1 MVHYEIF
8 GTNGESF
15 YVVDYC
21 FRGLYKEFRPNGVCE
36 LTSDKYDSG
45 SDEIYKAYSF
55 ARESLYTVVYHEF
68 IPIFKEVIES
78 TPWLK
83 EGIVSYDEETVTVRG
98 DMEGDRI
105 FHTLSTLR
113 NLRDYY
119 GGSYNHYREE
129 LGLSPKESLFIQM
142 FITHYTNWEG
152 RVVYEGQCLS
162 NDYMWCNSG
171 SITIGAARS
180 LWENGPIWRQDIGS
194 ISNDFSCKSFVPSVI
209 DEMLTEDEDEWED
222 EDDEDIGE
230 VSSIDLLRMYHSFE
244 LDREVDKCRTLLF
257 SNGNN
262 NDESVLD
269 TLLSIIKGK

>member
-36 LTSDKYDSG
+36 LTSDKYT
-45 SDEIYKAYSF
+45 SDEIYKAYSLT
-55 ARESLYTVVYHEF
+55 RESLHTVVYHEF

-119 GGSYNHYREE
+119 GESYNHYREE

-142 FITHYTNWEG
+142 FITHYTSWEG
-152 RVVYEGQCLS
+152 RVVYEGQCLP

-194 ISNDFSCKSFVPSVI
+194 ISNDFSCKSFIPSVI
-209 DEMLTEDEDEWED
+209 DNTLLEDYDEDWED
-222 EDDEDIGE
+222 DDDEDIGE
-230 VSSIDLLRMYHSFE
+230 VSPINLLRMYHSFE
-244 LDREVDKCRTLLF
+244 LNKEDDTCRTLLF
-257 SNGNN
+257 LNGP
-262 NDESVLD
+262 DEVLN
-269 TLLSIIKGK
+269 TLLSIIKGE